1 MKVIVTGGAG
11 FIGSHVTE
19 ALIKRGLEVIVFDD
33 LSTGDLGNVPSGVAL
48 VRGDV
53 SKHEDLER
61 VMEYVREDEI
71 AIAHLAA
78 LVSVPEA
85 MERPIRAFEVNV
97 LGTMNVMEL
106 ARRLDS
112 YVVIA
117 SSAAVYGDTPH
128 LPVSEDAPTRPL
140 STYGASK
147 LAAEAVALAMARERG
162 LRASAL
168 RLFNVY
174 GPRMRLGPYAGVI
187 LRFLTAAL
195 QGLTPEV
202 YGDGLNT
209 RDFVYVTDAAEAFAL
224 AIERGAVGV
233 FNVGTG
239 RETSVLELLE
249 LISRVTG
256 VQMRPAFKPP
266 RPGDIRRSVADIRLA
281 REQLGWSPRVPL
293 EEGLRLTYEWLRSS
307 SPSTRTS

>member
-11 FIGSHVTE
+11 FIGSHVVD
-19 ALIKRGLEVIVFDD
+19 AIIRRGLEVVVFDD
-33 LSTGDLGNVPSGVAL
+33 LSTGDLRNVPAGVAF

-53 SKHEDLER
+53 SRPEELER
-61 VMEYVREDEI
+61 VKEHVKGDET

-85 MERPIRAFEVNV
+85 MERPSRAFEVNV
-97 LGTMNVMEL
+97 MGTVNVMEL

-117 SSAAVYGDTPH
+117 SSAAVYGDPPS
-128 LPVSEDAPTRPL
+128 LPVRESDPTRPL

-147 LAAEAVALAMARERG
+147 LAAEAAVLAMAREWG

-174 GPRMRLGPYAGVI
+174 GPRMRPGPYAGVV

-195 QGLTPEV
+195 QGATPEV
-202 YGDGLNT
+202 YGDGMNT

-249 LISRVTG
+249 LVSRITG
-256 VQMRPAFKPP
+256 VQLRPAFRPP

-281 REQLGWSPRVPL
+281 REQLGWSPRVTL